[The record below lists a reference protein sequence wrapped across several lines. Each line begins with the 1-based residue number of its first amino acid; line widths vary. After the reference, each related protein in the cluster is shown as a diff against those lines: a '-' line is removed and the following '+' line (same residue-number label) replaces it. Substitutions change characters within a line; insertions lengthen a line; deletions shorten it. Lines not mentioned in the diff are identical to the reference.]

1 MKTNNE
7 NGSSE
12 KECSTG
18 AKPVLSS
25 RLFLFEGIK
34 NYALN
39 IATEDLRYIKLC
51 QKIDEVYEIAKTNN
65 DSFYDNQSI
74 QFMCWCEENKGW
86 IARYSNKQKLEMFKK
101 ENKERYE

>member
-1 MKTNNE
+1 MNTSTKQTENLAE
-7 NGSSE
+7 NGNKS
-12 KECSTG
+12 
-18 AKPVLSS
+18 KPLLSS

-34 NYALN
+34 NYAHD
-39 IATEDLRYIKLC
+39 IVAEDLRYIKLR

-101 ENKERYE
+101 ENTSRYE